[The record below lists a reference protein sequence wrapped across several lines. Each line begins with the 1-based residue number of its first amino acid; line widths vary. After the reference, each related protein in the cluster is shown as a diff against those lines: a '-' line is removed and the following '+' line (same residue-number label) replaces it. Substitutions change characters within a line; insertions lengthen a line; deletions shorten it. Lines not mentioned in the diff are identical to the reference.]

1 MKPTVSQI
9 LVVGDGNG
17 FEISWTRNSS
27 RVHPVDSYRVELT
40 FPAQGDTPQF
50 TEPTVVNSTTT
61 FLSVLYKQNEGDYST
76 ANITVVVC
84 AINDVGEACSEK
96 VYHKGVERGGK
107 GPREEDGGG
116 VSGGGI
122 AAIVIILL
130 LFLCVGIFLL
140 VLLFILWRY
149 YFWRSYYPPIRGTTT
164 VLPIMVNF
172 K

>member
-1 MKPTVSQI
+1 M
-9 LVVGDGNG
+9 
-17 FEISWTRNSS
+17 
-27 RVHPVDSYRVELT
+27 DSYRVELT
-40 FPAQGDTPQF
+40 FPAQGNTPQF

-61 FLSVLYKQNEGDYST
+61 FLSVLYKNNEGDYST

-96 VYHKGVERGGK
+96 VYHKGIERGGK
-107 GPREEDGGG
+107 GPREEDGG